1 MRETTCNILACN
13 LLEIWQSCLKVLTL
27 FKQGMAHFPPIL
39 HSQRVSVLE
48 MILFLIKEEPNIKIK
63 YHPSFEENLVEKANK
78 LQSSE
83 RRASLQ
89 GY

>member
-48 MILFLIKEEPNIKIK
+48 MITFSDQGRTK
-63 YHPSFEENLVEKANK
+63 YQNK
-78 LQSSE
+78 VSSII
-83 RRASLQ
+83 
-89 GY
+89 